1 MTRYVLNISGRA
13 AGYAGASRSHW
24 LYSVVGVVGFALLT
38 VGGAAVRIPLPTTP
52 VPMTLQTLPVLLAG
66 VVLGPWRGAGS
77 QLLYLALGLV
87 GFPFFAGGGHGFEHM
102 MGASAG
108 YLVGFLVAPLAA
120 GYVAR
125 AIDGGVRGY
134 LLASVV
140 ATVIIFAM
148 GIGWL
153 MAGHQLAITRAL
165 EWGLYPFL
173 LGAVIKIGLATS
185 LAGVSWRA
193 GRRIW

>member
-1 MTRYVLNISGRA
+1 MARYALSIS
-13 AGYAGASRSHW
+13 GYAGASRSHW
-24 LYSVVGVVGFALLT
+24 LCSVVGVVGFALLT
-38 VGGAAVRIPLPTTP
+38 AGGAMVRIPLPTTP

-66 VVLGPWRGAGS
+66 VALGPWRGAGS
-77 QLLYLALGLV
+77 QLLYLALGLI
-87 GFPFFAGGGHGFEHM
+87 GFPFFAGGGHGPEHM
-102 MGASAG
+102 MGVSAG
-108 YLVGFLVAPLAA
+108 YLAGFLAAPLAA
-120 GYVAR
+120 GYLAR
-125 AIDGGVRGY
+125 AADGGVRGH

-140 ATVIIFAM
+140 GTVIVFAM

-153 MAGHQLAITRAL
+153 MAGCELTMAGAL

-193 GRRIW
+193 CRRIW